1 LLLIPYTMPT
11 QRERRNCAAA
21 LLVLGAAVVALRA
34 QAPESAATDA
44 LGRFGSRLASGA
56 AKLDY
61 VEGAGYLPSLLA
73 QLGITIDSQVLVFSK
88 TSFQHAL
95 INPKNPRAL
104 YFNDSV
110 SIGMVPGGSV
120 YEMMAVEP
128 NRGLAFY
135 TLDTKPAERPVF
147 QRRGVECLFCH
158 GPGNKGAAAM
168 VVASVI
174 PDAQGVPAYTSAFI
188 DTIDHRTPFDRRWG
202 GWYVTG
208 THGAQEH
215 LGNAVARDPEHPLDL
230 EHENTLNLTS
240 LADRIDVT
248 RYLAGSS
255 DIVALM
261 TLEHQVGAT
270 NRLGA
275 LGVQYR
281 QAERIG
287 AADPLA
293 LVDGSVRDLVDY
305 LLFVGEAPLREPVK
319 GVSAFTQTF
328 AQRGEHD
335 AQGRSLREF
344 DLRTR
349 LFRYRLSYMIYSDL
363 FDGLPARTR
372 NAVYRRLYD
381 VLTGRDADEKYVSIT
396 ADDRLAILNIVR
408 GTKSNLPDYWSSAA
422 GPVKSY

>member
-1 LLLIPYTMPT
+1 MPT
-11 QRERRNCAAA
+11 QQKRRIFVAAS
-21 LLVLGAAVVALRA
+21 LVATTAVIAVQA
-34 QAPESAATDA
+34 QAPESATDA
-44 LGRFGSRLASGA
+44 LGRFGRRLASGE

-61 VEGAGYLPSLLA
+61 VEGAGYLPSLLE
-73 QLGITIDSQVLVFSK
+73 QLGINIDSQVLVFSK

-135 TLDTKPAERPVF
+135 TLDTKPADHPVL

-174 PDAQGVPAYTSAFI
+174 PNAEGVPAYTSAFI

-208 THGAQEH
+208 THGSLTH
-215 LGNAVARDPEHPLDL
+215 LGNAVAPDPERPLDL
-230 EHENTLNLTS
+230 EEANTQNQTS
-240 LADRIDVT
+240 LAGRIDVGK
-248 RYLAGSS
+248 YLTGTS

-261 TLEHQVGAT
+261 TLEHQVGMT

-275 LGVQYR
+275 LGVQYSTAQR
-281 QAERIG
+281 AGSVSAERDLDG
-287 AADPLA
+287 A
-293 LVDGSVRDLVDY
+293 VRDLVDY
-305 LLFVGEAPLREPVK
+305 MLFVEAAPLAAPIA
-319 GVSAFTQTF
+319 GVSSFTKTF
-328 AQRGEHD
+328 AARGPRD
-335 AQGRSLREF
+335 GQDRSLREF
-344 DLRTR
+344 DLRTK
-349 LFRYRLSYMIYSDL
+349 LFRYPVSYMIYSEL
-363 FDGLPARTR
+363 FDALPRTIR
-372 NAVYRRLYD
+372 ERVYQRLHD
-381 VLTGRDADEKYVSIT
+381 VLTGTDASARYERLSA
-396 ADDRLAILNIVR
+396 ADRKAALEIVAA
-408 GTKSNLPDYWSSAA
+408 TKPALPDYWAPA
-422 GPVKSY
+422 N